1 MAVIRP
7 VILARVPPAP
17 KHEGTA
23 ARTMELGRAWATPR
37 RPLTRG
43 GGTEAEGGASP
54 EHLGGARR
62 EPSGDSQ
69 ASLPAIGF
77 LMTAAGSAATNQVT
91 EKGHSSGTSCGEA
104 PARLTRDR

>member
-1 MAVIRP
+1 M
-7 VILARVPPAP
+7 
-17 KHEGTA
+17 EG
-23 ARTMELGRAWATPR
+23 PR
-37 RPLTRG
+37 RREEPRP
-43 GGTEAEGGASP
+43 GTWA

>member
-1 MAVIRP
+1 
-7 VILARVPPAP
+7 
-17 KHEGTA
+17 
-23 ARTMELGRAWATPR
+23 MELGRAWATPR
-37 RPLTRG
+37 RPLTRR